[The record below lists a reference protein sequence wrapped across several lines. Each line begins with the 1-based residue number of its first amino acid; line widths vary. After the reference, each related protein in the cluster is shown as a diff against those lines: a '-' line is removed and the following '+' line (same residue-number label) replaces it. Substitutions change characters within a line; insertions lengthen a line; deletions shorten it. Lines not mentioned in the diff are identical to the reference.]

1 MNQVEIVCI
10 IVASVGAVFGVCGF
24 VFPLLSKKGVNT
36 EQILSKVDSGLEIA
50 GKAVDTIKSIA
61 PGIPYISTADTI
73 IKCADVGAKKAEQLY
88 NANKISADARKT
100 EAVKLTKDL
109 LTAAKVEITPEID
122 TIIDGCVEAA
132 VFALPQ
138 THTEENDK
146 RYADLAAQDNVTK
159 ALKSAADAVQAAQE
173 AISGTDDKVTAETG
187 KATQATAQA

>member
-1 MNQVEIVCI
+1 MNQVEIICL
-10 IVASVGAVFGVCGF
+10 IVASAGAVFGVCGF
-24 VFPLLSKKGVNT
+24 VFPLLAKKGVNT
-36 EQILSKVDSGLEIA
+36 EQVLDKVDSGLEIA

-73 IKCADVGAKKAEQLY
+73 IKCADKGTKKAEQLY
-88 NANKISADARKT
+88 QSNQISADARKT

-109 LTAAKVEITPEID
+109 LTAAKVDITPEID

-146 RYADLAAQDNVTK
+146 RYADSAAQDNAK
-159 ALKSAADAVQAAQE
+159 QALKSAADAVQAAQE
-173 AISGTDDKVTAETG
+173 AISGTGDKITTGTDKTVQTAA
-187 KATQATAQA
+187 KA

>member
-1 MNQVEIVCI
+1 MNQVEIICLI
-10 IVASVGAVFGVCGF
+10 AASVGAVFGICGF
-24 VFPLLSKKGVNT
+24 VFPLLAKKGVNT
-36 EQILSKVDSGLEIA
+36 KQILSKVDSGLEIA

-73 IKCADVGAKKAEQLY
+73 IKCADEGTKKAEQLY

-109 LTAAKVEITPEID
+109 LTAAKVEITPQID

-146 RYADLAAQDNVTK
+146 RYADLTAQDNVK
-159 ALKSAADAVQAAQE
+159 NALKSAADAVQAAQE
-173 AISGTDDKVTAETG
+173 AISGTDGKVTVET
-187 KATQATAQA
+187 AAQA